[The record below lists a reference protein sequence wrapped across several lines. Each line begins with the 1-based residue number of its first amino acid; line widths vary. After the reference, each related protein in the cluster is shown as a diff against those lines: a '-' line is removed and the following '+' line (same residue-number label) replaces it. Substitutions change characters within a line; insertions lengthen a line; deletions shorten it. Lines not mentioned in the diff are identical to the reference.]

1 MPGCL
6 ANYVRLR
13 YSDYHFLFLLFRFD
27 GYFGLTVFRLIASL
41 KSFFLANSDEQIQ
54 EDPKQ
59 YFSKKYLFLSI
70 ALSIATMGFLIY
82 FTYTPG
88 VLKHLKP
95 KRLPGLGI
103 AVIVSFL
110 RLWFVAAK
118 IRYLSEK
125 KLGWLASFRVML
137 SWDFTSSITPSTI
150 GGAPMATYALTK
162 EGFKLGQSTAII
174 LYSVLLDQL
183 WFALAV
189 PILLVAGLFFEV
201 VPNNIGMVGDVSML
215 LLYVGLLS
223 YAGLLSYG
231 VLINPDAIKKVV
243 NKIFKLP
250 FLRRWRDKVAGE
262 VDSLVAYSHEL
273 RKKPKSFLL
282 KTFFFSTMSWLAR
295 IALPT
300 IVVLSLLPA
309 DVFLSVLRSLAMN
322 LAFLIMPTPGGSGGV
337 EGLFAIFQGPLMDR
351 KAFIGLAVFAWR
363 VISYYITIGL
373 GMLATTWYINRSV
386 LDTRSG
392 PSDEEIEQDVTSS
405 KSA

>member
-1 MPGCL
+1 MAKGDP
-6 ANYVRLR
+6 
-13 YSDYHFLFLLFRFD
+13 
-27 GYFGLTVFRLIASL
+27 
-41 KSFFLANSDEQIQ
+41 QIQ
-54 EDPKQ
+54 EDPKK
-59 YFSKKYLFLSI
+59 YFSKKYLFISI

-88 VLKHLKP
+88 VLKHLKL
-95 KRLPGLGI
+95 KRLPGILI
-103 AVIVSFL
+103 AVVISFL

-125 KLGWLASFRVML
+125 KLGWMASFRVML

-189 PILLVAGLFFEV
+189 PILVVAGLFYEV
-201 VPNNIGMVGDVSML
+201 VPDNTGMVGHASMI
-215 LLYVGLLS
+215 LLYIGLLS
-223 YAGLLSYG
+223 YAGLMAYG
-231 VLINPDAIKKVV
+231 VLKNPNAIKKVV
-243 NKIFKLP
+243 SFVFRLP
-250 FLRRWRDKVAGE
+250 LLRKWKAKVVQEA
-262 VDSLVAYSHEL
+262 DNLVEYSHEL

-282 KTFFFSTMSWLAR
+282 KTFFLSTMSWLCR

-309 DVFLSVLRSLAMN
+309 DAILSLLRSLAMN

-337 EGLFAIFQGPLMDR
+337 EGLFAIFQGPLIER

-363 VISYYITIGL
+363 IISYYITVGL
-373 GMLATTWYINRSV
+373 GMMATTWYVNRSV
-386 LDTRSG
+386 IDNFDNLPEETVE
-392 PSDEEIEQDVTSS
+392 SDLSS
-405 KSA
+405 PKSL